1 MEPMKSPVQPGPDPV
16 DQSLGGAIGRALSIH
31 TPSLA
36 SLAPRIALAATHDMT
51 VLLTGETG
59 AGKTFLARLLHDHSP
74 RRDHPF
80 LVVPCGAL
88 AASLI
93 ESELFGHTRGAFTG
107 AVRAKTGKFAAAG
120 KGTLLLDEI
129 DSLEPG
135 HQAKLL
141 HVLETGQYEPVGSTQ
156 VHLSHARIIAASN
169 CDLVEAIRHRKFRED
184 LYYRLNQLTVH
195 LPPLRERKQDIAT
208 LVHHLVQRFQAKFH
222 KGHLQVCPEVLAALE
237 DYPWPGN
244 IRELEN
250 VLQRAVLVCQGPEIL
265 LGHLPEPI
273 FRCATR

>member
-1 MEPMKSPVQPGPDPV
+1 MP
-16 DQSLGGAIGRALSIH
+16 LI
-31 TPSLA
+31 
-36 SLAPRIALAATHDMT
+36 PRLALAATHDVT

-59 AGKTFLARLLHDHSP
+59 VGKTFLARLLHDQSP

-93 ESELFGHTRGAFTG
+93 ESELFGHSKGAFTG
-107 AVRAKTGKFAAAG
+107 AVRSKTGKFAAAG
-120 KGTLLLDEI
+120 AGTLLLDEI
-129 DSLEPG
+129 DSLEPE

-156 VHLSHARIIAASN
+156 VHLSHARVIAASN
-169 CDLVEAIRHRKFRED
+169 TDLLEAIRRKKFRED
-184 LYYRLNQLTVH
+184 LYYRLNQMTLH
-195 LPPLRERKQDIAT
+195 LPPLRERKQDIAP
-208 LVHHLVQRFQAKFH
+208 LVHHFRERFQAKFR
-222 KGHLQVCPEVLAALE
+222 KGQLRLRPEVLAALE

-250 VLQRAVLVCQGPEIL
+250 VMQRAVLVCPGPEML
-265 LGHLPEPI
+265 LNHLPEVILRSAP
-273 FRCATR
+273 R